1 MSKSKELNIK
11 INKSFYENNEQKNL
25 DKRIEMLDI
34 SNLSADDLNA
44 LLDEGFRDI
53 EEGNYQTVEEA
64 FKNIFD

>member
-1 MSKSKELNIK
+1 MSKSEELNIK
-11 INKSFYENNEQKNL
+11 MNKRLPL
-25 DKRIEMLDI
+25 DKEEHYGNLIDVSKISIEE
-34 SNLSADDLNA
+34 LNA